1 MGYEGQDF
9 SDIAAGVSPAFVE
22 TLYAKFQA
30 APDSVEPGWRNFFE
44 GLEGSAQGPS
54 WANTAWPLKSTD
66 DLTAAMDPTQMEPAP
81 KPARGGKPAPAAAA
95 APAAPAVDVT
105 KAAADAI
112 RVQMLIRTYRVRG
125 HLAADLDPLGMA
137 RQDLPADLSP
147 EYHGFS
153 GADLDKPV
161 YLGGTLG
168 LEWATVAEV
177 VKILRKNYCGKVGL
191 EYMHIS
197 DVDERRFL
205 QDRMEGQD
213 KAIEFSDLGKKA
225 ILNKVIEAEQ
235 WEKFLGKKYV
245 GTKRFGLDGGESM
258 IPALESV
265 IKYGGQMGVREIVF
279 GMAHRGRLN
288 VLANVMAKPLRVIF
302 HEFAGG
308 SANPDEI
315 GGSGDVKYHLG
326 TSTDREFDG
335 QKVHMSLVANPSHLE
350 AADPVVLGKTRA
362 IQTLTNDLAD
372 HTAALPVLI
381 HGDAAFAGQ
390 GIVWE
395 CLGFSG
401 IRGYNTGGCVHFIIN
416 NQVGF
421 TTSPQFARSSP
432 YPSDVAKGVQA
443 PVFHVNGDD
452 PEAVTFATKMAMEF
466 RQKFHRDIVIDMW
479 CYRRFGHNEG
489 DEPSFTQPL
498 MYDKIRKHPGVS
510 EIYGKRLIAEKVI
523 DQAWLDDNIAQFT
536 TRLEG
541 EFEAGAAYKPNK
553 ADWFGG
559 RWSGLSAPTDGGTA
573 RRSIDTGLERKLF
586 DAIGRTLTTV
596 PDSIAIHKTLARVLE
611 AKRQMFATGAGFD
624 WATGEALAF
633 GSLLSE
639 GYGVRLSGQDSG
651 RGTFSQRHAVWVDQ
665 TDEHKYVP
673 LTTVEHGRF
682 EVLDSPLSE
691 YGVLG
696 FEYGYALAD
705 PKTLVM
711 WEAQFGDFVNGAQIM
726 IDQFITSGESK
737 WLRANGLVMLLPHGY
752 EGQGPEH
759 SSARPE
765 RFLQSCAQDNIQVAN
780 CTTPANYFHL
790 LRRQMH
796 RNFRK
801 PLIVMTPK
809 SLLRHK
815 MAVSQTADFL
825 GDSHFK
831 RILSDPNPAPDATT
845 KRIVLCTGK
854 VAYDLMEARDAAGDT
869 ETQIIRIEQ
878 LYPFPGDALAK
889 RVSTM
894 PMLEDIV
901 WAQEEPK
908 NNGYWF
914 FVEPLIEEALATTT
928 CAVKRP
934 RYAGRS
940 ASASPATGLM
950 KRHQAEQGALVAD
963 ALGHNVRDEI
973 RRARKTEDERSAGK
987 AGA

>member
-22 TLYAKFQA
+22 TLYVKYNADPA
-30 APDSVEPGWRNFFE
+30 SVDSGWRAFFE
-44 GLEGSAQGPS
+44 GLETAQNPS
-54 WANTAWPLKSTD
+54 WESARWPLTTTD
-66 DLTAAMDPTQMEPAP
+66 DLTAALDPTQMEPAP
-81 KPARGGKPAPAAAA
+81 KPQKGGKPAPAAP
-95 APAAPAVDVT
+95 APAAVSKADIA
-105 KAAADAI
+105 KAAGDAI
-112 RVQMLIRTYRVRG
+112 RAQLLIRTYRVRG
-125 HLAADLDPLGMA
+125 HLAANLDPLGLSKREMPE
-137 RQDLPADLSP
+137 DLRT
-147 EYHGFS
+147 EYHGFTD
-153 GADLDKPV
+153 ADIDRPV
-161 YLGGTLG
+161 YLGGTMG
-168 LEWATVAEV
+168 MEWATIRELVDT
-177 VKILRKNYCGKVGL
+177 LRKNYCGNVGL
-191 EYMHIS
+191 EYMHIT
-197 DVDERRFL
+197 DVEERRFL
-205 QDRMEGQD
+205 QERMEGQD
-213 KAIEFSDLGKKA
+213 KAIEFTTDGKKA
-225 ILNKVIEAEQ
+225 ILNKVVEAEQ

-265 IKYGGQMGVREIVF
+265 IKYGGQMGVREIVI

-302 HEFAGG
+302 HEFSGG
-308 SANPDEI
+308 SANPEDV

-335 QKVHMSLVANPSHLE
+335 HKVHMSLVANPSHLE

-362 IQTLTNDLAD
+362 IQTLNNDLKD
-372 HTAALPVLI
+372 HVASLPVLI

-452 PEAVTFATKMAMEF
+452 PEAVTFATKMAIEF

-498 MYDKIRKHPGVS
+498 MYDIIRKHPGVS
-510 EIYGKRLIAEKVI
+510 KVYGDRLVKEGVV
-523 DQAWLDDNIAQFT
+523 DQAWIDESVKELNI
-536 TRLEG
+536 RLES
-541 EFEAGAAYKPNK
+541 EFEAGASYKPNK

-559 RWSGLSAPTDGGTA
+559 RWTGLSAPKADA
-573 RRSIDTGLERKLF
+573 DVRRNVETGLSPKLF
-586 DAIGRTLTTV
+586 DSLGRTLTTV
-596 PDSIAIHKTLARVLE
+596 PESVKIHKTLARVLD
-611 AKRQMFATGAGFD
+611 AKREMFKTGKNFD

-633 GSLLSE
+633 GGLLSE

-673 LTTVEHGRF
+673 LQEIEHGNF

-705 PKTLVM
+705 PKTLVL

-765 RFLQSCAQDNIQVAN
+765 RFLQSCADDNIQVAN
-780 CTTPANYFHL
+780 CTSPANYFHL

-815 MAVSQTADFL
+815 LAVSSAEDFQ
-825 GDSHFK
+825 GDSHF
-831 RILSDPNPAPDATT
+831 RRLLSDTNPAADAETT
-845 KRIVLCTGK
+845 RLVLCTGK
-854 VAYDLMEARDAAGDT
+854 VAYDLIEARDAAGDT
-869 ETQIIRIEQ
+869 TTQIVRVEQ
-878 LYPFPGDALAK
+878 LYPFPGDAIAA
-889 RVSTM
+889 RVAAM
-894 PMLEDIV
+894 PKLEEIV

-914 FVEPLIEEALATTT
+914 FVEPLIEDALATVSSP
-928 CAVKRP
+928 VKRA
-934 RYAGRS
+934 RYAGRN

>member
-22 TLYAKFQA
+22 TLYAKFNA
-30 APDSVEPGWRNFFE
+30 DPASVESGWRAFFE

-54 WANTAWPLKSTD
+54 WESARWPLTTTD
-66 DLTAAMDPTQMEPAP
+66 DLTAALDPTQMEPAP
-81 KPARGGKPAPAAAA
+81 KPSKGGKPAPAAAA
-95 APAAPAVDVT
+95 PAPVSKEEIA

-112 RVQMLIRTYRVRG
+112 RAQLLVRTYRVRG
-125 HLAADLDPLGMA
+125 HLAANLDPLGLSKREMPE
-137 RQDLPADLSP
+137 DLKT

-153 GADLDKPV
+153 DGDIDRKV
-161 YLGGTLG
+161 YLGGTMG
-168 LEWATVAEV
+168 FEWVSIRELVDT
-177 VKILRKNYCGKVGL
+177 LRKNYCGNVGL

-197 DVDERRFL
+197 DVEERRFL
-205 QDRMEGQD
+205 QERMEGQD
-213 KAIEFSDLGKKA
+213 KAIEFSIDGKKA
-225 ILNKVIEAEQ
+225 ILTKVIEAEQ

-265 IKYGGQMGVREIVF
+265 IKYGGQMGVRELVI

-308 SANPDEI
+308 SANPDDI

-335 QKVHMSLVANPSHLE
+335 HKVHMSLVANPSHLE

-362 IQTLTNDLAD
+362 IQTLNNDLKD
-372 HTAALPVLI
+372 HVASLPVLI

-498 MYDKIRKHPGVS
+498 MYDIIRKHPGVS
-510 EIYGKRLIAEKVI
+510 SVYGDRLIKEGVI
-523 DQAWLDDNIAQFT
+523 DQPWIDENVKQFT
-536 TRLEG
+536 LRLEG
-541 EFEAGAAYKPNK
+541 EFEAGSSYKPNK

-559 RWSGLSAPTDGGTA
+559 RWTGLSAPTDGASA
-573 RRSIDTGLERKLF
+573 RRNVETGLSTKLF
-586 DAIGRTLTTV
+586 DSLGRTLTTI
-596 PDSIAIHKTLARVLE
+596 PDSVKIHKTLNRVID
-611 AKRQMFATGAGFD
+611 AKREMFKSGKGFD

-633 GSLLSE
+633 GGLLSE

-673 LTTVEHGRF
+673 LQEIEHGRF

-705 PKTLVM
+705 PKTLVL

-765 RFLQSCAQDNIQVAN
+765 RFLQSCADDNIQVAN
-780 CTTPANYFHL
+780 CTSPANYFHL

-815 MAVSQTADFL
+815 LAVSNAEDFQ
-825 GDSHFK
+825 GDSHF
-831 RILSDPNPAPDATT
+831 RRLLSDTNPAADVDT
-845 KRIVLCTGK
+845 KRLVLCTGK
-854 VAYDLMEARDAAGDT
+854 VAYDLIEARDAAGDT
-869 ETQIIRIEQ
+869 DTQIVRVEQ
-878 LYPFPGDALAK
+878 LYPFPGNPIAE
-889 RVSTM
+889 RVARM
-894 PMLEDIV
+894 PNLEEIV

-914 FVEPLIEEALATTT
+914 FVEPLIEEALATVDSR
-928 CAVKRP
+928 VKRA
-934 RYAGRS
+934 RYAGRN

-963 ALGHNVRDEI
+963 ALGHSVRDEI
-973 RRARKTEDERSAGK
+973 RRTRAN
-987 AGA
+987 

>member
-22 TLYAKFQA
+22 TLYAKFTA
-30 APDSVEPGWRNFFE
+30 DPASVESGWRTFFE

-54 WANTAWPLKSTD
+54 WESARWPLTTTD
-66 DLTAAMDPTQMEPAP
+66 DLTAALDPTQMEPAP
-81 KPARGGKPAPAAAA
+81 KPAKGGGKPAPAAAA
-95 APAAPAVDVT
+95 PAPVSKDEIA

-112 RVQMLIRTYRVRG
+112 RAQLLIRTYRVRG
-125 HLAADLDPLGMA
+125 HLAANLDPLGLSKREMPE
-137 RQDLPADLSP
+137 DLKT

-153 GADLDKPV
+153 DADIDREV
-161 YLGGTLG
+161 YLGGTMG
-168 LEWATVAEV
+168 FEWATIRELVDT
-177 VKILRKNYCGKVGL
+177 LRKNYCGNVGL
-191 EYMHIS
+191 EYMHIA
-197 DVDERRFL
+197 DVEERRFL
-205 QDRMEGQD
+205 QERMEGQD
-213 KAIEFSDLGKKA
+213 KAIEFSVDGKKA

-265 IKYGGQMGVREIVF
+265 IKYGGQMGVREIVI

-308 SANPDEI
+308 SANPDDI

-335 QKVHMSLVANPSHLE
+335 HKVHMSLVANPSHLE

-362 IQTLTNDLAD
+362 IQTLNNDLKD
-372 HTAALPVLI
+372 HVASLPVLI

-498 MYDKIRKHPGVS
+498 MYDIIRKHPGVS
-510 EIYGKRLIAEKVI
+510 SVYGNRLIKEGVI
-523 DQAWLDDNIAQFT
+523 DQPWIDENVKQLT
-536 TRLEG
+536 LRLEG
-541 EFEAGAAYKPNK
+541 EFEAGASYKPNK

-559 RWSGLSAPTDGGTA
+559 RWTGLSAPTDGASA
-573 RRSIDTGLERKLF
+573 RRNVETGLSQKLF
-586 DAIGRTLTTV
+586 DSLGRTLTTV
-596 PDSIAIHKTLARVLE
+596 PESVKIHKTLARVLD
-611 AKRQMFATGAGFD
+611 AKREMFKSGKGFD

-633 GSLLSE
+633 GGLLSE

-673 LTTVEHGRF
+673 LQEIEHGNF

-705 PKTLVM
+705 PKTLVL

-765 RFLQSCAQDNIQVAN
+765 RFLQSCADDNIQVAN
-780 CTTPANYFHL
+780 CTSPANYFHL

-801 PLIVMTPK
+801 PLVVMTPK

-815 MAVSQTADFL
+815 LAVSNAEDFQ
-825 GDSHFK
+825 GDSHF
-831 RILSDPNPAPDATT
+831 RRLLSDTNGAADVDT
-845 KRIVLCTGK
+845 KRLVLCTGK
-854 VAYDLMEARDAAGDT
+854 VAYDLIEARDAAGDT
-869 ETQIIRIEQ
+869 DTQIVRVEQ
-878 LYPFPGDALAK
+878 LYPFPGNPIAERVAK
-889 RVSTM
+889 M
-894 PMLEDIV
+894 PNLEEIV

-914 FVEPLIEEALATTT
+914 FVEPLIEEALASVNSP
-928 CAVKRP
+928 VKRA
-934 RYAGRS
+934 RYAGRN

-950 KRHQAEQGALVAD
+950 KRHQTEQGALVAD
-963 ALGHNVRDEI
+963 ALGHSVRDEI
-973 RRARKTEDERSAGK
+973 RRTRAS
-987 AGA
+987 

>member
-22 TLYAKFQA
+22 TLYAKFTA
-30 APDSVEPGWRNFFE
+30 DPASVESGWRTFFE

-54 WANTAWPLKSTD
+54 WESARWPLTTTD
-66 DLTAAMDPTQMEPAP
+66 DLTAALDPTQMEPAP
-81 KPARGGKPAPAAAA
+81 KPAKGGGKPAPAAAA
-95 APAAPAVDVT
+95 PAPVSKDEIA

-112 RVQMLIRTYRVRG
+112 RAQLLIRTYRVRG
-125 HLAADLDPLGMA
+125 HLAANLDPLGLSKREMPE
-137 RQDLPADLSP
+137 DLKT

-153 GADLDKPV
+153 DADIDRKV
-161 YLGGTLG
+161 YLGGTMG
-168 LEWATVAEV
+168 FEWATIRELVDT
-177 VKILRKNYCGKVGL
+177 LRKNYCGNVGL
-191 EYMHIS
+191 EYMHIA
-197 DVDERRFL
+197 DVEERRFL
-205 QDRMEGQD
+205 QERMEGQD
-213 KAIEFSDLGKKA
+213 KAIEFSVDGKKA

-265 IKYGGQMGVREIVF
+265 IKYGGQMGVREIVI

-308 SANPDEI
+308 SANPDDI

-335 QKVHMSLVANPSHLE
+335 HKVHMSLVANPSHLE

-362 IQTLTNDLAD
+362 IQTLNNDLKD
-372 HTAALPVLI
+372 HVASLPVLI

-498 MYDKIRKHPGVS
+498 MYDIIRKHPGVS
-510 EIYGKRLIAEKVI
+510 SVYGNRLIKEGVI
-523 DQAWLDDNIAQFT
+523 DQPWIDENVKQLT
-536 TRLEG
+536 LRLEG
-541 EFEAGAAYKPNK
+541 EFEAGASYKPNK

-559 RWSGLSAPTDGGTA
+559 RWTGLSAPTDGASA
-573 RRSIDTGLERKLF
+573 RRNVETGLSQKLF
-586 DAIGRTLTTV
+586 DSLGRTLTTV
-596 PDSIAIHKTLARVLE
+596 PESVKIHKTLARVLD
-611 AKRQMFATGAGFD
+611 AKREMFKSGKGFD

-633 GSLLSE
+633 GGLLSE

-673 LTTVEHGRF
+673 LQEIEHGNF

-705 PKTLVM
+705 PKTLVL

-765 RFLQSCAQDNIQVAN
+765 RFLQSCADDNIQVAN
-780 CTTPANYFHL
+780 CTSPANYFHL

-815 MAVSQTADFL
+815 LAVSNAEDFQ
-825 GDSHFK
+825 GDSHF
-831 RILSDPNPAPDATT
+831 RRLLSDTNGAADVDT
-845 KRIVLCTGK
+845 KRLVLCTGK
-854 VAYDLMEARDAAGDT
+854 VAYDLIEARDAHGDT
-869 ETQIIRIEQ
+869 DTQIVRVEQ
-878 LYPFPGDALAK
+878 LYPFPGNPIAE
-889 RVSTM
+889 RVARM
-894 PMLEDIV
+894 PNLEEIV

-914 FVEPLIEEALATTT
+914 FVEPLIEEALASVNSP
-928 CAVKRP
+928 VKRA
-934 RYAGRS
+934 RYAGRN

-950 KRHQAEQGALVAD
+950 KRHQTEQGALVAD
-963 ALGHNVRDEI
+963 ALGHSVRDEI
-973 RRARKTEDERSAGK
+973 RRTRAS
-987 AGA
+987 

>member
-22 TLYAKFQA
+22 TLYAKFNA
-30 APDSVEPGWRNFFE
+30 DPASVESGWRAFFE

-54 WANTAWPLKSTD
+54 WESARWPLTTTD
-66 DLTAAMDPTQMEPAP
+66 DLTSALDPTQMEPAP
-81 KPARGGKPAPAAAA
+81 KPSKGKPAPAAAA
-95 APAAPAVDVT
+95 PAPVSKEEIA

-112 RVQMLIRTYRVRG
+112 RAQLLVRTYRVRG
-125 HLAADLDPLGMA
+125 HLAANLDPLGLSKREMPE
-137 RQDLPADLSP
+137 DLKT

-153 GADLDKPV
+153 DADIDRKV
-161 YLGGTLG
+161 YLGGTMG
-168 LEWATVAEV
+168 FEWVSIRELVDT
-177 VKILRKNYCGKVGL
+177 LRKNYCGNVGL

-197 DVDERRFL
+197 DVEERRFL
-205 QDRMEGQD
+205 QERMEGQD
-213 KAIEFSDLGKKA
+213 KAIEFSTDGKKA
-225 ILNKVIEAEQ
+225 ILTKVIQAEQ

-265 IKYGGQMGVREIVF
+265 IKYGGQMGVRELVI

-308 SANPDEI
+308 SANPDDI

-335 QKVHMSLVANPSHLE
+335 HKVHMSLVANPSHLE

-362 IQTLTNDLAD
+362 IQTLNNDLKD
-372 HTAALPVLI
+372 HVASLPVLI

-498 MYDKIRKHPGVS
+498 MYDIIRKHPGVS
-510 EIYGKRLIAEKVI
+510 SVYGDRLIKEGVI
-523 DQAWLDDNIAQFT
+523 DQAWIDENVKEFT
-536 TRLEG
+536 LRLEG
-541 EFEAGAAYKPNK
+541 EFKAGSSYKPNK

-559 RWSGLSAPTDGGTA
+559 RWTGLSAPTDGASA
-573 RRSIDTGLERKLF
+573 RRNVETGLSQKLF
-586 DAIGRTLTTV
+586 DSLGRTLTTI
-596 PDSIAIHKTLARVLE
+596 PDSVKIHKTLNRVID
-611 AKRQMFATGAGFD
+611 AKREMFKSGKGFD

-633 GSLLSE
+633 GGLLSE

-673 LTTVEHGRF
+673 LQEIEHGRF

-705 PKTLVM
+705 PKTLVL

-765 RFLQSCAQDNIQVAN
+765 RFLQSCADDNIQVAN

-815 MAVSQTADFL
+815 LAVSNAEDFQ
-825 GDSHFK
+825 GDSHF
-831 RILSDPNPAPDATT
+831 RRLLSDTNGAADVDT
-845 KRIVLCTGK
+845 KRLVLCTGK
-854 VAYDLMEARDAAGDT
+854 VAYDLIEARDAHGDT
-869 ETQIIRIEQ
+869 DTQIVRVEQ
-878 LYPFPGDALAK
+878 LYPFPGEPIAE
-889 RVSTM
+889 RVARM
-894 PMLEDIV
+894 PNLEEIV

-914 FVEPLIEEALATTT
+914 FVEPLIEEALATVNSP
-928 CAVKRP
+928 VKRA
-934 RYAGRS
+934 RYAGRN